1 MVNVPILSSGCRNY
15 SNRRKAGN
23 VCPFPRAQA
32 GTDRLP
38 LMMARSVTL
47 SSSCNS
53 TRTHK
58 TQAKVFTHFSLL
70 PHNMRGQ
77 CAWGGGGGFSILT
90 AWWTNLSFSLLV
102 LPQSSTLSFLMA
114 AGSCEEGGWGLLGC
128 IGHSGAGLK
137 SKHLGWRGKWHDN
150 IQLGLLIGFFSF

>member
-1 MVNVPILSSGCRNY
+1 MAAVPIVFSGCRNY

-23 VCPFPRAQA
+23 VCRFPRAQA

-47 SSSCNS
+47 SSHPLEH
-53 TRTHK
+53 TKHK
-58 TQAKVFTHFSLL
+58 HRCLTTSVCWLTAC
-70 PHNMRGQ
+70 RGSVDGVGR
-77 CAWGGGGGFSILT
+77 GGRGGEFSILT

-102 LPQSSTLSFLMA
+102 LPQSLYTFLPD
-114 AGSCEEGGWGLLGC
+114 GNRKLRGRWVGLLGC
-128 IGHSGAGLK
+128 WGHSGASLK

-150 IQLGLLIGFFSF
+150 SWGY